1 MYEDVRGW
9 RRMIAVGNGEP
20 CPYCKGKDKFINSPE
35 ADLVGHMMEEHIEQF
50 MTALFRTGGI

>member
-1 MYEDVRGW
+1 
-9 RRMIAVGNGEP
+9 MIAVGNGEP